1 MIRWNKTVTYRD
13 DIKIKNIAEGPF
25 KYKRKNRGIFDVGK
39 ALTKKKLKQ
48 CCHHE
53 LNSCKHEA
61 FPVSLMYF
69 NQERIDFADKGTCS
83 CCRIHC
89 LNCAMHI
96 HLNKNI
102 NYDYKK

>member
-48 CCHHE
+48 C
-53 LNSCKHEA
+53 
-61 FPVSLMYF
+61 
-69 NQERIDFADKGTCS
+69 
-83 CCRIHC
+83 
-89 LNCAMHI
+89 
-96 HLNKNI
+96 
-102 NYDYKK
+102 